1 MWVIACVRASL
12 CECGTQS
19 GYELC
24 WKKAQTQAHT
34 TVVPAS
40 TSSRGRCLSRSPSL
54 SLSSAGHTCCSN
66 FVVAAVVMV
75 IVGQVHNLTFS
86 QPLELRCWVRLHSF
100 VLYAA
105 VAVEVVVIVVVAVD
119 RMPPS
124 VRSGKRH

>member
-1 MWVIACVRASL
+1 MLEKSANS
-12 CECGTQS
+12 GTHNCCPGLDFVQ
-19 GYELC
+19 G
-24 WKKAQTQAHT
+24 
-34 TVVPAS
+34 
-40 TSSRGRCLSRSPSL
+40 SL
-54 SLSSAGHTCCSN
+54 SLSLSLSLPLSSAGHTCCSN

-105 VAVEVVVIVVVAVD
+105 VALAAAAVVVIVVVAVD

>member
-1 MWVIACVRASL
+1 MCV

-40 TSSRGRCLSRSPSL
+40 TSSRGRCLSLSL
-54 SLSSAGHTCCSN
+54 PLSSAGHTCCSN

-105 VAVEVVVIVVVAVD
+105 VALAAAAVVVIVVVAVD

>member
-1 MWVIACVRASL
+1 MLEKSANS
-12 CECGTQS
+12 GTHNCCPGLDFVQ
-19 GYELC
+19 G
-24 WKKAQTQAHT
+24 
-34 TVVPAS
+34 
-40 TSSRGRCLSRSPSL
+40 SL
-54 SLSSAGHTCCSN
+54 SLSLSLSFTLLRRHTCCSN

-105 VAVEVVVIVVVAVD
+105 VAAAVVVIVVVAVD